1 MVIRTQRDFS
11 RKVDEVGVIALPY
24 LVFAEDKFRAKLSQA
39 MAAVVHDYLRFN
51 TVTLQSLIDRV
62 MDMIEEYRHSDIAG
76 IDNIQTIDMY
86 ASELST
92 QEDRFKQLNEKVDAL
107 IKKSQSIKNGES
119 KVVTQPDQIPVMTA
133 MHTENI
139 SPETPIE
146 SSRLD
151 LVIEGEKKRKR
162 GRPKKVA
169 IPDFEIGQVKII
181 SSSLPMEGSLPIEGS
196 SSTTCPSCGKPLK
209 HESYK
214 NIESYH
220 CYKSRNGCG
229 KIYVVGADDVL
240 VEKTTTIKICQ
251 CGQKLHCQGKED
263 IDGELYQIYACK
275 SPAQG
280 GCGTGYIRDKD
291 GDLHV
296 GRSKIALSRPKMLK
310 PNIQSLAP
318 HS

>member
-24 LVFAEDKFRAKLSQA
+24 LVFAEDKFRARLSEA

-76 IDNIQTIDMY
+76 TDNIQTIDMY

-107 IKKSQSIKNGES
+107 IKKSQYIKKGES
-119 KVVTQPDQIPVMTA
+119 KVVTQPDKIPDRIPVITSML
-133 MHTENI
+133 TENL

-146 SSRLD
+146 SSRSD
-151 LVIEGEKKRKR
+151 LVIEGEEDRKR
-162 GRPKKVA
+162 GLPKKDAV
-169 IPDFEIGQVKII
+169 PEFEIGQVEII
-181 SSSLPMEGSLPIEGS
+181 SSSLPIEGS
-196 SSTTCPSCGKPLK
+196 SLTICPSCGKSLK
-209 HESYK
+209 RSSYN
-214 NIESYH
+214 NIDSYH
-220 CYKSRNGCG
+220 CYTSKEGCG
-229 KIYVVGADDVL
+229 KIYVLGVGNVF
-240 VEKTTTIKICQ
+240 VEKTSIKKQSNLCQ
-251 CGQKLHCQGKED
+251 CGLKLNGQGKKE

-275 SPAQG
+275 SPDQG
-280 GCGTGYIRDKD
+280 GCGTGYIMDKD

-296 GRSKIALSRPKMLK
+296 GRGKIALSRPKISK
-310 PNIQSLAP
+310 
-318 HS
+318 